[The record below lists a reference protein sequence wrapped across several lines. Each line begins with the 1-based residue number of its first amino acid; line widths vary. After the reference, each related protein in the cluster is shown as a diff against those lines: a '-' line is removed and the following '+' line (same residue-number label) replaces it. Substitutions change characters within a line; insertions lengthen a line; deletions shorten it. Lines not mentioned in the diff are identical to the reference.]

1 MRVNVGRAG
10 LTLTEVT
17 VQRQPASVTVILR
30 GQGPIHYQP
39 VAIHKSQLAL
49 DLSDSFS
56 SLKFDKLQVGHR
68 LLKDIRIEQYTQ
80 KLRLVFALA
89 ARVRYAI
96 KVSGNVLAIQF
107 K

>member
-1 MRVNVGRAG
+1 MRVNAGRTG
-10 LTLTEVT
+10 LTLTGVI
-17 VQRQPASVTVILR
+17 VQRQSASVTVILQ

-39 VAIHKSQLAL
+39 VAIHGSQLAI
-49 DLSDSFS
+49 DLSHSIS

-80 KLRLVFALA
+80 KLRLVFALV